1 MKAYLDTNIFIFGIT
16 DPVSESATILECA
29 GIKFIPVI
37 SEYTIEEVVNW
48 FKNRKGRLAADDV
61 YHLMHKIPKLE
72 LVYAVSYRSLER
84 EYRSTMDDCDDVL
97 HVCAYIVSDA
107 EYFVTANRKLA
118 QERIKDKINF
128 TSPEEFVKTLEV
140 VKCR

>member
-140 VKCR
+140 VKCQ

>member
-84 EYRSTMDDCDDVL
+84 GYRSTMDDCDDVL